1 MQVKRTLPINFIEND
16 RDLFNHEL
24 EIKIGNP
31 KIHSLKNVY
40 IRKNK
45 FYRFNLFEFKSQL
58 WKMGAY
64 TFSVKIKVFI
74 KNLLFK
80 NFSKKVDYEIIE
92 NGLWVIDDKSSMYF
106 HWMLDSL
113 QRLELFKITI
123 NNNNSIKLLLPESFY
138 DSPFVKM
145 SLDIYNIE
153 TKILKKDVT
162 YKVSNLIVPNHLANS
177 GNFNPKITNLIRKR
191 YLDYLSSLSPNV
203 KSSKKIWITRQNA
216 RFRKITNFDEIKDI
230 LIQNNFDIH
239 DFDKT
244 EYLDQLKIVSNAEV
258 IGGIHGAGLSNMLLM
273 TSGKKVIE
281 VRAQNDNHDNCYFSL
296 ASALDLSYYYF
307 LASVD
312 NIDGNYHSSD
322 YHLDKNKFMNFL
334 KKIA

>member
-1 MQVKRTLPINFIEND
+1 MKVKRTLPININEND
-16 RDLFNHEL
+16 IDLFKHEL
-24 EIKIGNP
+24 DVKIGNP
-31 KIHSLKNVY
+31 KIDSLKNIY

-45 FYRFNLFEFKSQL
+45 FYRFNLFEYKSKL
-58 WKMGAY
+58 WKMNTY
-64 TFSVKIKVFI
+64 KFSVKIKVFI

-80 NFSKKVDYEIIE
+80 NFFKKVDYEVIE
-92 NGLWVIDDKSSMYF
+92 NGVWVLDEKSGMYF

-123 NNNNSIKLLLPESFY
+123 NNNNSIKLLVPESIY

-145 SLDIYNIE
+145 SVDIYNIE
-153 TKILKKDVT
+153 IKILKEDIT
-162 YKVSNLIVPNHLANS
+162 YKVSNLIVPNHLAKS
-177 GNFNPKITNLIRKR
+177 GNYNPKITNLIRKR
-191 YLDYLSSLSPNV
+191 YLDYLSAISPNV
-203 KSSKKIWITRQNA
+203 KSSKKIWITRQNS
-216 RFRKITNFDEIKDI
+216 RIRKIKNFDEIKDI

-244 EYLDQLKIVSNAEV
+244 EYLDQLKIVSNADV
-258 IGGIHGAGLSNMLLM
+258 IGSVHGAGLSNMLLM

-281 VRAQNDNHDNCYFSL
+281 VKAQNDNQNNCYFSL

-312 NIDGNYHSSD
+312 KMDHNFYLSD
-322 YHLDKNKFMNFL
+322 YHLDKNKFKSFL
-334 KKIA
+334 KQIL